1 MEWAYPI
8 SGAAVG
14 MIVGMTGVGGGA
26 LMTPILI
33 LLLDV
38 APAAAIGTDLWF
50 AVITKAFGVT
60 VHQRNES
67 VDWEVFR
74 RLCYGSLPAAIL
86 TSLYLYLTRTSSGQ
100 NGMMVAVLGGVLM
113 VTSLAMLFKTSLH
126 QIGRNWRLGKPE
138 RFKHV
143 QPTLTVIAGL
153 ILGVLVTLTSIG
165 AGALGATILLYLYPL
180 RLTTVRLVGTDLA
193 HAIPLA
199 LVAGVGHLAL
209 GNVDTSL
216 LFMLLSG
223 SIPGVIAGS
232 LMSHRV
238 PDSYLRVAIALILLS
253 VGLKMLRL
261 I

>member
-1 MEWAYPI
+1 MDWAY
-8 SGAAVG
+8 SLAGMVVG
-14 MIVGMTGVGGGA
+14 FVVGMTGVGGGA

-38 APAAAIGTDLWF
+38 APAVAIGTDLWF
-50 AVITKAFGVT
+50 AVITKAVGVQ

-86 TSLYLYLTRTSSGQ
+86 TSLYLYLTQPASGQ
-100 NGMMVAVLGGVLM
+100 HSLMITVLGGVLV
-113 VTSLAMLFKTSLH
+113 VTAIAMLFKTTLH
-126 QIGRNWRLGKPE
+126 QIGRNWRLDKPE
-138 RFKHV
+138 RFKSL
-143 QPTLTVIAGL
+143 QPFLTVIAGVVM
-153 ILGVLVTLTSIG
+153 GVLVTLTSIG

-199 LVAGVGHLAL
+199 LVAGAGHLAL
-209 GNVDTSL
+209 GNVNASL
-216 LFMLLSG
+216 LFMLLLG

-232 LMSHRV
+232 LLGSSV
-238 PDSYLRVAIALILLS
+238 PDRFLRVAVALILLS
-253 VGLKMLRL
+253 VGLKMFGHS
-261 I
+261 